1 MNSYRFLSSYYDRFT
16 DDVGYEKWADF
27 FEKIF
32 EKEGLKPHL
41 VVDLACGTG
50 TLTAEMT
57 KRGYEMIGVD
67 ASAEMLMQAMN
78 QTIDLTPRPIFLNQR
93 MENLDLF
100 GTVDACLCCL
110 DSINY
115 VTDENA
121 LKTAFEKVHLFLEP
135 NGIFIFDVNT
145 KNKFDY
151 MNGQCYVRED
161 EDVFCVWQVSF
172 DGEICEYNFDIF
184 EKSGTKWTRLEEQ
197 HLEKYYSSEKLCKM
211 LSDAGFIDIKIYAE
225 LSFEPINQNENR
237 IFISARK
244 RKLTNE

>member
-1 MNSYRFLSSYYDRFT
+1 MDSYRFLSSYYDRFT
-16 DDVGYEKWADF
+16 QDVGYEKWADF
-27 FEKIF
+27 FEQIF
-32 EKEGLKPHL
+32 KKEGLKPNL

-50 TLTAEMT
+50 SLTSELT

-78 QTIDLTPRPIFLNQR
+78 QTIELEPRPIFLNQR

-121 LKTAFEKVHLFLEP
+121 LKEAIRKVHLFLEP

-145 KNKFDY
+145 KHKFDSI
-151 MNGQCYVRED
+151 NGECYVRED
-161 EDVFCVWQVSF
+161 EDVFCVWQASF
-172 DGEICEYNFDIF
+172 DGETCQYDFDIF
-184 EKSGTKWTRLEEQ
+184 EKSGTKWTRFQEQ
-197 HLEKYYSSEKLCKM
+197 HMEKYYSLEYLCKI
-211 LSDAGFIDIKIYAE
+211 LSQVGFNDIKTYAE
-225 LSFEPINQNENR
+225 LSFESIKENENR

-244 RKLTNE
+244 GGFTGE

>member
-1 MNSYRFLSSYYDRFT
+1 MDSYRFLSSYYNRFT

-67 ASAEMLMQAMN
+67 ASAEMLMQAAS
-78 QTIDLTPRPIFLNQR
+78 QTIDLSPRPIFLNQK

-115 VTDENA
+115 MTDENA
-121 LKTAFEKVHLFLEP
+121 LKQAIEKVHMFLEP

-145 KNKFDY
+145 KNKFDN
-151 MNGQCYVRED
+151 MNGECYVRED
-161 EDVFCVWQVSF
+161 EDVFCVWQASF
-172 DGEICEYNFDIF
+172 DGVLCQYDFDIF
-184 EKSGTKWTRLEEQ
+184 EKSGTKWTRFEEQ
-197 HLEKYYSSEKLCKM
+197 HLERYYSTNELYKM
-211 LSDAGFIDIKIYAE
+211 LSKAGFIDIKLYSE
-225 LSFEPINQNENR
+225 LSFEPISDNESR